1 MSADAPSVR
10 NRMKKKLASLICALA
25 LLAGC
30 MPDLMRP
37 DETPLPSSSSSAG
50 QPAQPSG
57 GSGQDEAVGQLRL
70 PYNANDSLNPYKMT
84 SQRNRLLVPLFYDS
98 LTRPD
103 QRRRPE
109 NQLAAEVAMSGSNC
123 IITWREDARFSD
135 GSYLRGE
142 DIVYSFQTAM
152 GLESPWR
159 STLLNVAGL
168 AIRQEERQ
176 VVAQLFHPDI
186 DFPLLLSFPIIKDGT
201 ADAQYPTG
209 VSKFYVT
216 GAHNTGVILSRNPIY
231 YGKQG
236 RVETVRLSH
245 AIDSDMLQFGMSSGE
260 FDMLFTDL
268 SDNSLAGVSAPSKTA
283 PLNNLVY
290 IGVNGSR
297 GLLRQPEFRHALS
310 AALNRAEISLTAY
323 AGRARAAMYPFHP
336 DFYRLE
342 NIDVSAPRN
351 LTAAEA
357 LLDGLGLTEKDQN
370 GYRLQ
375 NGQPITLRL
384 LVNSENSTRN
394 SAATLVSEHLA
405 QAGIRT
411 EVVSAPFS
419 QYESALQSGQFD
431 LYIGETRLMDN
442 MDFTPLL
449 SGGALGFSTA
459 YSEELE
465 QRLSQYRETGEIGPL
480 CDMFLAQSPF
490 LPLVYREGLLYT
502 GRDLGAEVVPTQQDL
517 FYNILDW

>member
-1 MSADAPSVR
+1 
-10 NRMKKKLASLICALA
+10 MKKKLVSLICAFM

-30 MPDLMRP
+30 MPDLMLP
-37 DETPLPSSSSSAG
+37 DENPFPASSAPAE
-50 QPAQPSG
+50 QPAQPAADNSAE
-57 GSGQDEAVGQLRL
+57 QALEELRL

-84 SQRNRLLVPLFYDS
+84 TERNRLLVPLFYDS
-98 LTRPD
+98 LTRPG
-103 QRRRPE
+103 QSRNPE
-109 NQLAAEVAMSGSNC
+109 NQLAAEVAMSGGNC
-123 IITWREDARFSD
+123 VITWREDARFSD

-152 GLESPWR
+152 GVDSPWR

-168 AIRQEERQ
+168 TIRQEERQ

-201 ADAQYPTG
+201 ADAEYPVG
-209 VSKFYVT
+209 ISKFYVT

-236 RVETVRLSH
+236 RVETVRLIH

-268 SDNSLAGVSAPSKTA
+268 SNNTLAGVSAPSKSV

-290 IGVNGSR
+290 IGINGDR

-310 AALNRAEISLTAY
+310 MALNRAEIALTAY

-351 LTAAEA
+351 LTAADA
-357 LLDGLGLTEKDQN
+357 LLDGLGLTEKDGN

-375 NGQPITLRL
+375 NGQPVTLRL
-384 LVNSENSTRN
+384 LVNSENSYRN
-394 SAATLVSEHLA
+394 SAATLISEQLA

-411 EVVSAPFS
+411 EVVSGPFS
-419 QYESALQSGQFD
+419 QYESVLKSSQFD

-449 SGGALGFSTA
+449 SGGSLGFSTA

-490 LPLVYREGLLYT
+490 LPLVFREGLLYT
-502 GRDLGAEVVPTQQDL
+502 GRDLGAEVVPTQEDL